1 MKQIL
6 VLFLAM
12 SVLMLAQS
20 FDYTESLGKFNRASS
35 FYITA
40 NGLIYVSDSG
50 SDEII
55 LLDTLGNQ
63 LNTFGGYGWDENS
76 FDDPADVF
84 ADPLSIYVADKN
96 NHKIKRF
103 DKNLNFISSLYK
115 RESEFLQE
123 QFGYP
128 LSCATSNQGDL
139 YFIDSENKRIMKFD
153 IFGKFIMNF
162 GGFDAGKYQLTNPK
176 QLAISSWNYI
186 FVIDGPDIVIF
197 DNFGNGTNRI
207 SLEKP
212 ITSIRILFDQL
223 IICNEEEIYH
233 SYLKLADSKFSKI
246 DLGNFQIDSRIIS
259 GILLNNRLYVL
270 TAKKLLVFNQNN

>member
-1 MKQIL
+1 MKNIL
-6 VLFLAM
+6 ALFLAI
-12 SVLMLAQS
+12 SSLTVAQS
-20 FDYTESLGKFNRASS
+20 FEYSESIGKFNRASS

-63 LNTFGGYGWDENS
+63 MNTFGGYGWDENS

-84 ADPLSIYVADKN
+84 ADPLSIYVADNN

-103 DKNLNFISSLYK
+103 DKNLNFISSLYR

-153 IFGKFIMNF
+153 IFGNFIMNF
-162 GGFDAGKYQLTNPK
+162 GGFDAGKYQLTSPK

-186 FVIDGPDIVIF
+186 FVIDGSDIVIF

-207 SLEKP
+207 SIDKP
-212 ITSIRILFDQL
+212 VNSIRILFDHM
-223 IICNEEEIYH
+223 IICNGEEVYH
-233 SYLKLADSKFSKI
+233 SYLKSIDSKFTKI
-246 DLGNFQIDSRIIS
+246 DLAGFEFDQKIIS
-259 GILLNNRLYVL
+259 GILLNNRLYIL
-270 TAKKLLVFNQNN
+270 TAKKLLVFDQNN